1 MRNFIGVSTG
11 RERLLSAVKH
21 HKHHLTV
28 VGDTHAGAGS
38 ARVVVI
44 ACVCDGDLPVLYQPY
59 MSADSFLY
67 VVLVRLPLV
76 AAADDGSAV
85 VENGEECPAVTAVI
99 LHAPHDKR
107 TGRTAVAHIV
117 EVCVHTKHSVVIRN
131 VIFRIVRIG
140 MLLLRGVHLIGHAGH
155 SQDRAVVVIVVCIYA
170 DVTAGDVY
178 RGDIVNDLF
187 IVLCQRHFYF
197 LRNAGGKCRGAG

>member
-1 MRNFIGVSTG
+1 MRNFNGVSTG
-11 RERLLSAVKH
+11 RKRLLSAVKH

-67 VVLVRLPLV
+67 VVLVRRPLV

-85 VENGEECPAVTAVI
+85 VEDGEECPPVEVMI
-99 LHAPHDKR
+99 LNSIHDQHAR
-107 TGRTAVAHIV
+107 RTAVAHIV
-117 EVCVHTKHSVVIRN
+117 VVCVHTEHSVVIRN
-131 VIFRIVRIG
+131 VIFGIIRIG
-140 MLLLRGVHLIGHAGH
+140 MLLLRVVHLIGHARH
-155 SQDRAVVVIVVCIYA
+155 SPDRRVTVVVICIYV
-170 DVTAGDVY
+170 DVAAGDVY
-178 RGDIVNDLF
+178 RSDIVNDLF
-187 IVLCQRHFYF
+187 IVTCLRHFYF